1 MKKVNIK
8 KAAGKAVP
16 LVAGAIG
23 AKLAKNVSGKFI
35 QNDKLRAA
43 VPLVLGIVLAG
54 SKSATM
60 QGIGSGMIAVGGADL
75 VGSFIPGLAGL
86 EDMDLSG
93 IFGEVINGEVINGD
107 DYMNGD
113 GDDDQY

>member
-1 MKKVNIK
+1 
-8 KAAGKAVP
+8 
-16 LVAGAIG
+16 
-23 AKLAKNVSGKFI
+23 
-35 QNDKLRAA
+35 
-43 VPLVLGIVLAG
+43 
-54 SKSATM
+54 
-60 QGIGSGMIAVGGADL
+60 MIAVGGADL

-107 DYMNGD
+107 DYMAGD